1 MKYDN
6 WDYVEII
13 KVVFLEELEVVIG
26 FVIVGYVV
34 YFNFRDGVDDY
45 KNLIGEVC
53 FVLKIILWF
62 EVLVYVLV
70 VLVYRLNFLE

>member
-34 YFNFRDGVDDY
+34 YLNFRDGVDGY

-53 FVLKIILWF
+53 FVL
-62 EVLVYVLV
+62 
-70 VLVYRLNFLE
+70 

>member
-1 MKYDN
+1 MNYDN

-34 YFNFRDGVDDY
+34 YLNFWDGVDDY

-53 FVLKIILWF
+53 FVL
-62 EVLVYVLV
+62 
-70 VLVYRLNFLE
+70 

>member
-34 YFNFRDGVDDY
+34 YLNFRDGVDDY

-53 FVLKIILWF
+53 FVS
-62 EVLVYVLV
+62 
-70 VLVYRLNFLE
+70 